1 MRIGALVLAAM
12 LCAGSPLVARPTIA
26 LHVSPMVAP
35 APATI
40 RIRVTVPPHAENR
53 SVAIGADSDA
63 FFRSSEV
70 ALEGEKAPRNV
81 IVEYRSLPSGIYEV
95 RGVLV
100 DARGEE
106 VAATRS
112 IVTATEMRPITCLTH
127 TNEARLRSL

>member
-1 MRIGALVLAAM
+1 VRRIAARGTSDYRIARLANG
-12 LCAGSPLVARPTIA
+12 CARACNAQNSRHRAAACGEPCGR
-26 LHVSPMVAP
+26 
-35 APATI
+35 
-40 RIRVTVPPHAENR
+40 NR
-53 SVAIGADSDA
+53 RGLGA

-100 DARGEE
+100 DARGKE

-112 IVTATEMRPITCLTH
+112 IVTITGIG
-127 TNEARLRSL
+127 TN